1 MGGGGGED
9 EGHPRSCRL
18 WAAFRGS
25 FLGPEALPVGMWRIR
40 SPDVATAHPADQP
53 IPGDGTNPE
62 ADGREI
68 QAVHRGHAIW
78 LGTPDA
84 DLYRLDDSRWL
95 LRNNR
100 RAAALTRRL
109 VARARP
115 VTDGTAGSAHLHL
128 VTGDS
133 LAGYLQIIRLGPV
146 VARLRTIPGEGS
158 SLPRTVAVDLG
169 KQAAEQVAGLA
180 AAMGDLRRAP
190 WRPSRWITRTDR

>member
-1 MGGGGGED
+1 
-9 EGHPRSCRL
+9 
-18 WAAFRGS
+18 
-25 FLGPEALPVGMWRIR
+25 MWRIR

-53 IPGDGTNPE
+53 IPGDGTNAE

-78 LGTPDA
+78 PGTPDA

-100 RAAALTRRL
+100 RAALLTRRL
-109 VARARP
+109 VARAGP
-115 VTDGTAGSAHLHL
+115 VTDGTPVTDGSAHLHL
-128 VTGDS
+128 ATGDP

-158 SLPRTVAVDLG
+158 SLPRTWPSISAS
-169 KQAAEQVAGLA
+169 
-180 AAMGDLRRAP
+180 RP
-190 WRPSRWITRTDR
+190 PSR